1 MMSLY
6 SDVSLDALLEE
17 VVESIYAGF
26 SFQQSS
32 GEWATRQRGD
42 ISSMEQ
48 AGSVRRLEAV
58 RHMDTDPSLDAQ
70 KLQAGVGIYLSID
83 PTVSWSFHAQ
93 PGALRRVVMN
103 IFGNALKYTQRG
115 SVLVSLTQESSPIKR
130 KSRRRSIIFSVSD
143 SGRGISSEFLQ
154 NRLFVPF
161 NQENQLASGSGL
173 GLSIVKQIVHGLGGT
188 VGVESKAGYGTTV
201 RVSIPL
207 RISTVR
213 TTTASVSPTRESDF
227 REALKVLK
235 GVNVSLLG
243 FPAEFGAHRPLVSD
257 SADSRLCP
265 RLLMETLCRHYLNMN
280 VLPELDDTLPDPAA
294 SILICTQ
301 QLALQYAVDPNSS
314 EHPMRP
320 IVVICDSILSAHE
333 LSSRPNRPTFPIY
346 VSQP

>member
-1 MMSLY
+1 MMSLF

-32 GEWATRQRGD
+32 NDWATRERGD

-48 AGSVRRLEAV
+48 AGTVRRLESV
-58 RHMDTDPSLDAQ
+58 RQMDMDPSLDAK
-70 KLQAGVGIYLSID
+70 KLQSGVAIYLSID
-83 PTVSWSFHAQ
+83 PTVSWNFHAQ

-115 SVLVSLTQESSPIKR
+115 SILVSLTQESAPIKR

-143 SGRGISSEFLQ
+143 SGRGISSDFLQ

-161 NQENQLASGSGL
+161 TQENQLASGSGL

-188 VGVESKAGYGTTV
+188 IGVESKAGYGTTV

-207 RISTVR
+207 RVSTAH
-213 TTTASVSPTRESDF
+213 TSTASVSPTRESDF
-227 REALKVLK
+227 REALIKLE
-235 GVNVSLLG
+235 GVKVSLLG
-243 FPAEFGAHRPLVSD
+243 FAADFGAHRPLASD
-257 SADSRLCP
+257 SADARVCP
-265 RLLMETLCRHYLNMN
+265 RLFMETLCRHYLNLN
-280 VLPELDDTLPDPAA
+280 VLSELDDTLTHPPA

-301 QLALQYAVDPNSS
+301 LALHRVVGPNSQRT
-314 EHPMRP
+314 MRP
-320 IVVICDSILSAHE
+320 VVVICDSILAAHE
-333 LSSRPNRPTFPIY
+333 LSSRPDRPMFPLYI
-346 VSQP
+346 SQP